1 MADKV
6 CLMAFH
12 GCPHGLV
19 LNQEQ
24 PMSYIKDFQSFMPS
38 FGAKEEITKL
48 GSLKLMPQQCEEP
61 WKLKSGVPE
70 ANWFVKTV
78 SEIERPALNVQDVRP
93 DSVLFSCGIAEHF
106 IRREKML
113 QFLRSGE
120 SEVERG
126 GIDITLLYDL
136 MGLHEMGQQPS
147 MPSLIYPSSELNTQ
161 KPLLDFVGSLHWS
174 SKVTVQPDGRV
185 LFTGTEA
192 EMKHLLSVVAEFYSL
207 RNTVVWKKQS
217 VLVPHFKSVGCREA
231 GVVIDGTS
239 FNMQATTLAPL
250 KSPEKVKTKA
260 KPKQKSGKKAGKDRD
275 LYKRNYFHACES
287 LLSIMMSRKQN
298 GKVAILSLKRSGPEL
313 PDLLTQFSAAIAG
326 TGLAVLFSVLCKVA
340 SGRVPFCASK
350 LLNTGVAFALVWLS
364 CGVNKL
370 RDTIVQISKNS
381 KKRALKDEE
390 IMERVDRSVKE
401 IYLRAGTLMAV
412 AVLRLA

>member
-12 GCPHGLV
+12 GYPHGLV

-61 WKLKSGVPE
+61 WKLKSGLPE

-106 IRREKML
+106 VRREKML

-161 KPLLDFVGSLHWS
+161 MPLLDFVGSLHWS

-217 VLVPHFKSVGCREA
+217 VLVPHFKSVGSGEA

-390 IMERVDRSVKE
+390 IMERVDRSVKD
-401 IYLRAGTLMAV
+401 IYLRAGTLVAV